1 MGNKKKQTNEFDNY
15 FDDDFEV
22 VYEDLEDL
30 GSYLSEDS
38 SDNNDDY
45 DDYDGYDGDTDYYD
59 DYYDDDYDYDYD
71 DDYDDD
77 YDYDDYD
84 YNNNGRDSKKKKR
97 NDKQDPDSK
106 KSKKKKRRGLPNVG
120 KPVANIAKTGIN
132 ATKKLVGTILRA
144 ATLILI
150 AIIILL
156 LLKTFL
162 THAGTYGKILLLGQT
177 KDTTLIAY
185 LAVGG
190 VLIGYELVNFF
201 WAASRTRARSRS
213 NNRLDTGR
221 GLLSFV
227 IIYAGSYLAAM
238 FSHLIPSSPSWL
250 TGVQGGL
257 SIYGGLKATLLPLC
271 IAGVVSC
278 VVRKIIVR

>member
-45 DDYDGYDGDTDYYD
+45 DDYDDYDGDTDYYD
-59 DYYDDDYDYDYD
+59 DYDYDDD
-71 DDYDDD
+71 DDYDD
-77 YDYDDYD
+77 DYDDYD

-97 NDKQDPDSK
+97 NDKPDPDSK

-177 KDTTLIAY
+177 KDATLIAY

-190 VLIGYELVNFF
+190 VLIGYELLNFF